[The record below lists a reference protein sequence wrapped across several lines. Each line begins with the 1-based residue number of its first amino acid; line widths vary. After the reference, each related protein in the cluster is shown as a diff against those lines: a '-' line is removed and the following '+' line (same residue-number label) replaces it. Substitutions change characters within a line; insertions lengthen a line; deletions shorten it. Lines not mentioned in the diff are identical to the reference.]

1 MKRQGEEKN
10 VSLHTPPTCSA
21 WTLTRNSSWSLSHT
35 ACCPWN
41 ESWKTSLCRCSSRP
55 NSCTSLAYESQTS
68 ACKKKK
74 KIHALTSQT
83 LISVRVL
90 TAVPPCS
97 LTCAAHSRG
106 DISTYIYTPFNI
118 NVKNQ
123 NLVFCHYRSAL
134 KKTSRQRDF
143 GGASLRFDPNE
154 GSRSTVR
161 QRVRQIMSARRA
173 HRMHA
178 SFWKTQ
184 NISTHVAPSSRLQR
198 LSVMLLKQTRKHQD
212 VFPD

>member
-10 VSLHTPPTCSA
+10 VSLHTPPRVQHGLLPETAPEVFLIPLAVRETRAGRLRSA
-21 WTLTRNSSWSLSHT
+21 D
-35 ACCPWN
+35 A
-41 ESWKTSLCRCSSRP
+41 
-55 NSCTSLAYESQTS
+55 AAVQTPVHLWLMK
-68 ACKKKK
+68 AKHLRAKKKK

-118 NVKNQ
+118 NVKNH